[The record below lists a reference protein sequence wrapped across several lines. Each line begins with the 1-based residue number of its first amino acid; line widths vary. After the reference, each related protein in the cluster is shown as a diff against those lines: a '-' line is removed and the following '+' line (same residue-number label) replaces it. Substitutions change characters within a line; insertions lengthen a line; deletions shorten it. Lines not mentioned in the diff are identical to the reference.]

1 VEPLCA
7 ELRDHVSEVDAR
19 RERFMAQQIRETS
32 GHVLVVCGGFHV
44 EGLREL
50 VTAPADAETPTA
62 SEVVALT
69 PYSFEALD
77 ALTGYEAGMPN
88 PGFYDLAWRD
98 ADPARAAL
106 QLVVGELRRRGQH
119 VSPADLIGVESTA
132 RGLALIRGH
141 ARVWRGD
148 LLDGILGALVKDEL
162 ELGVP
167 HPMLDAAHAVLRGGA
182 RGKLADGV
190 SRPPFVRDLEAALE
204 RFELVPAPA
213 ARTVDLRLEEEL
225 ERSRLLHR
233 IVVLGLPGFE
243 LIDLRD
249 ARERWRLREHRG
261 FDGEAVEASGYG
273 PTVGAAAA
281 ARLLERLARVERDAG
296 AAATV
301 LADAALCGV
310 VEVAGPLL
318 ARVRE
323 LVGTATDLGSVVAA
337 LRSVLHLYRYEAV
350 LGTAGDPAYR
360 ELLEA
365 VYDRVLWL
373 LGGRAPEDA
382 GVEAVRAVV
391 ETFERCGGDR
401 AELTGVLERLRD
413 DTDAAPGLRG
423 AALGALWVLDAASD
437 DELVAGPV
445 QFADPELLGDFLF
458 GLFTLAREPVQRR
471 PDLVERID
479 EVVMAFADEAFLDAL
494 PALRR
499 AFSAFTPREKDRL
512 ARGLPGGA
520 RLDQAAA
527 ADPLTLA
534 AMLELEGRLRGALER
549 YGVRT

>member
-1 VEPLCA
+1 
-7 ELRDHVSEVDAR
+7 
-19 RERFMAQQIRETS
+19 M
-32 GHVLVVCGGFHV
+32 
-44 EGLREL
+44 
-50 VTAPADAETPTA
+50 
-62 SEVVALT
+62 
-69 PYSFEALD
+69 
-77 ALTGYEAGMPN
+77 
-88 PGFYDLAWRD
+88 
-98 ADPARAAL
+98 
-106 QLVVGELRRRGQH
+106 
-119 VSPADLIGVESTA
+119 
-132 RGLALIRGH
+132 
-141 ARVWRGD
+141 
-148 LLDGILGALVKDEL
+148 
-162 ELGVP
+162 
-167 HPMLDAAHAVLRGGA
+167 
-182 RGKLADGV
+182 
-190 SRPPFVRDLEAALE
+190 
-204 RFELVPAPA
+204 
-213 ARTVDLRLEEEL
+213 
-225 ERSRLLHR
+225 
-233 IVVLGLPGFE
+233 LGLPGFE

-249 ARERWRLREHRG
+249 ARERWRLREHRD

-273 PTVGAAAA
+273 PTVAAAAA

-296 AAATV
+296 AAAAV

-318 ARVRE
+318 ARVQA
-323 LVGTATDLGSVVAA
+323 LVGSATELGSVVAA

-360 ELLEA
+360 ELLDA

-413 DTDAAPGLRG
+413 DADAAPGLRG

-479 EVVMAFADEAFLDAL
+479 EVVMAFADAEFLDAL

-520 RLDQAAA
+520 RLDRAAA